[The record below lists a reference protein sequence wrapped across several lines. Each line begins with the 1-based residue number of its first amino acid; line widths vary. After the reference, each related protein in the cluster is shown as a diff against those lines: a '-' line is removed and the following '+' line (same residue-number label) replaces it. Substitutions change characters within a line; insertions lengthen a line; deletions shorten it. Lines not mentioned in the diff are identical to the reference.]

1 MKKNRVLLIA
11 GAGLLL
17 AACDGGKGETVNL
30 QSSAAL
36 ASSSSS
42 PVDEPLSPDIPPK
55 EPFGGTVSI
64 ESLQRDFDIFSWQ
77 SFIALNWPA
86 DAGGNPLTG
95 VTIGE
100 QPGAMRVWQYYKESR
115 DIFLPEG
122 AKPPGWDQ
130 PFPPPAS
137 CGNDATKP
145 LLRQVGK
152 TPNVLDE
159 SAEPFQTGPLIDQNG
174 QYTRYEI
181 LTNQVMF
188 DYILDNDLYS
198 KAGQTEFDAKAE
210 FPFGSDTEVGSIM
223 LKAAWKVMGE
233 GDDPSLFYTTEAY
246 VYNNPHENSGVTAA
260 CQLQRVGLV
269 GFHIGTKV
277 ENNPQWIWSTF
288 EHVNNA
294 PTQGQTPDKDHYNY
308 YSPDCADGGVDCT
321 AVNEPPPRPWNPA
334 NKNTPPSQ
342 IERVIPI
349 ADDTAELNRQYQQKL
364 QAAVPGTVWANY
376 ELISTQWPTA
386 AGDVTDETGVPA
398 PTFLANTTLET
409 YIQGRVKQTSSSCIQ
424 CHNNA
429 AMTNGKK
436 SDFTYLLERAQ

>member
-1 MKKNRVLLIA
+1 MEKTRALVL
-11 GAGLLL
+11 GVTSFLLV
-17 AACDGGKGETVNL
+17 ACNGDSNDNVAVTNAV
-30 QSSAAL
+30 
-36 ASSSSS
+36 ASSSSAS
-42 PVDEPLSPDIPPK
+42 APEPLSPDIPPK
-55 EPFGGTVSI
+55 EPFGGKVTL
-64 ESLQRDFDIFSWQ
+64 ESLQHDFDVFSWE

-86 DAGGNPLTG
+86 DAQGNPLSG

-100 QPGAMRVWQYYKESR
+100 QPDVLRVWQHYKESR
-115 DIFLPEG
+115 DIFLPG
-122 AKPPGWDQ
+122 GKKPPGWNQ
-130 PFPPPAS
+130 PFPPPAL
-137 CGNDATKP
+137 CGTDATKP

-210 FPFGSDTEVGSIM
+210 FPFGTDTDVGSIM

-233 GDDPSLFYTTEAY
+233 GDDPSQFYTTEAY
-246 VYNNPHENSGVTAA
+246 VYNNPHENAGVSEA

-277 ENNPQWIWSTF
+277 EGNPQWIWSTF

-294 PTQGQTPDKDHYNY
+294 PTQGQAADKEHYNY
-308 YSPDCADGGVDCT
+308 YNHNCADGGVDCT

-334 NKNTPPSQ
+334 NTNTPPSQ

-349 ADDTAELNRQYQQKL
+349 ADDTAVLNRQYQQKL

-386 AGDVTDETGVPA
+386 ADDVTDETGIPA
-398 PTFLANTTLET
+398 PTFLANATLET
-409 YIQGRVKQTSSSCIQ
+409 YIQGRVRQTSSSCIQ